1 MVLVGPPLSFK
12 PLGSSFGST
21 GDALVPTMSLLAF
34 GFPAGKLVAAP
45 SFLPIRLKPCEV
57 KVPLTS
63 GTDDPVVFKATMLLL
78 IFTAPWLLTMPPP
91 LVPELLLNVL
101 LVMLN
106 VPWLLKTPPPPAVA
120 PLAERVLTVPL
131 VATTLTLWM
140 LLPSPVSAFPLAIV
154 RLESLTVPV
163 GVPLLML
170 KMHQAEKA

>member
-21 GDALVPTMSLLAF
+21 GDVLVPTMSLLAF

-63 GTDDPVVFKATMLLL
+63 GTGDPVVFKATMLLL

-91 LVPELLLNVL
+91 FVAELPLIVLLVTFTVPLFSMPPPVIIAELLLSTL
-101 LVMLN
+101 LV
-106 VPWLLKTPPPPAVA
+106 K
-120 PLAERVLTVPL
+120 LTVPL
-131 VATTLTLWM
+131 
-140 LLPSPVSAFPLAIV
+140 LL
-154 RLESLTVPV
+154 
-163 GVPLLML
+163 
-170 KMHQAEKA
+170 